1 MTFLIIALIVN
12 LLFAFITCASIFTEG
27 ISTYKEVVAQMPE
40 YPKLAPKKPKSV
52 VIINGLIVV
61 AESLIPILN
70 AIMFFTY
77 TFNRDELHDRLKKE
91 LLYKVGYY
99 IFEGKIM
106 PLSELK
112 NL

>member
-12 LLFAFITCASIFTEG
+12 LLFAFITYASFFIEG
-27 ISTYKEVVAQMPE
+27 NSAYKELVAQMPE
-40 YPKLAPKKPKSV
+40 YPKLAPKQSKST
-52 VIINGLIVV
+52 VIVNNLIVM
-61 AESLIPILN
+61 AECLIPILN

-77 TFNRDELHDRLKKE
+77 TFNKDDLRDKFKKDM
-91 LLYKVGYY
+91 LYKVGYY